1 MDFGKRSKNFT
12 EREKS
17 LLIEVAKEFVCIIDN
32 KKTDGTSVEAK
43 KRAWAAL
50 TNKYNAVS
58 ETGCRTEKQLHALYD
73 NLKKKA
79 RKNMS
84 DDKSE
89 MYKTG
94 GGTFCPKTTA
104 IDEKIVALLTPQFK
118 PLVNEFDSSAPYY
131 NLDNITQ
138 KHGEDAEAGTSGLVV
153 IEINDEVSG
162 EPLELKSSKRP
173 FSPDMLDAVSETPR
187 KKKGCLTEIKK
198 KNINSLSASIIKRKK
213 EKQSNEDCITKKK
226 LEILELQKQQEVLK
240 LEKTKIIL
248 ELDIE
253 LKRVLLESAQLDLE
267 FKRKTLNL

>member
-94 GGTFCPKTTA
+94 GGTFCLKTTA

-131 NLDNITQ
+131 NLD
-138 KHGEDAEAGTSGLVV
+138 
-153 IEINDEVSG
+153 
-162 EPLELKSSKRP
+162 
-173 FSPDMLDAVSETPR
+173 MLDAVSETPR
-187 KKKGCLTEIKK
+187 KKGCLTEIKK

-240 LEKTKIIL
+240 LEKTKNIL